1 MDEVGHH
8 LPQIV
13 GLGILLLFSA
23 FFSGSET
30 ALCALNRA
38 QLERLRLES
47 KKSSLA
53 IVRFLDNPRRLFI
66 TILLGNTFIN
76 TAFAILTT
84 SIIGTSGLQVFIGTI
99 VITFLL
105 LIIGEITPKTYAIEH
120 AEWFSRLAARPLWA
134 FSVLISPLRA
144 VLRVAIIFLIPLF
157 GGSNKKT
164 EDNIT
169 AEDLKALVQNDGS
182 GLQSEEQD
190 LLGKILEMSEIE
202 AKEVMVPQTDMI
214 SARSNIKIQKLIQ
227 LAHQKGVSRI
237 PIYRQSIDNICGV
250 FHVKDLPH
258 WSNENIQEATI
269 DQVLMER
276 EDSDQTLI
284 RPALHVPETKNI
296 SALLS
301 ELSRYKTKMAI
312 LLNEYGG
319 VSGLVTH
326 EDLAEFIIGDII
338 DEHDSV
344 HEWPDILPAD
354 DSGQVFEILGRT
366 STRAVNQKLNLKI
379 DEEIADTIGGYA
391 LSLYGRIPSV
401 GDSIEDIDSICFEIT
416 ALDGNQISAL
426 TVRLPMNEAR

>member
-1 MDEVGHH
+1 M
-8 LPQIV
+8 
-13 GLGILLLFSA
+13 
-23 FFSGSET
+23 
-30 ALCALNRA
+30 
-38 QLERLRLES
+38 
-47 KKSSLA
+47 
-53 IVRFLDNPRRLFI
+53 
-66 TILLGNTFIN
+66 
-76 TAFAILTT
+76 
-84 SIIGTSGLQVFIGTI
+84 
-99 VITFLL
+99 
-105 LIIGEITPKTYAIEH
+105 
-120 AEWFSRLAARPLWA
+120 
-134 FSVLISPLRA
+134 
-144 VLRVAIIFLIPLF
+144 
-157 GGSNKKT
+157 
-164 EDNIT
+164 
-169 AEDLKALVQNDGS
+169 
-182 GLQSEEQD
+182 
-190 LLGKILEMSEIE
+190 
-202 AKEVMVPQTDMI
+202 
-214 SARSNIKIQKLIQ
+214 
-227 LAHQKGVSRI
+227 
-237 PIYRQSIDNICGV
+237 
-250 FHVKDLPH
+250 PH

-269 DQVLMER
+269 DQVLMKR

-301 ELSRYKTKMAI
+301 ELSRHKTKMAI

-338 DEHDSV
+338 DEHDS
-344 HEWPDILPAD
+344 D